1 MALVV
6 FDKSTHYNVI
16 IFKILKDI
24 TIFKITGSF
33 VNFSK
38 LLWKYFK
45 LPALGRLEILEEI
58 EMLSWACI

>member
-16 IFKILKDI
+16 VFKILKDI

-33 VNFSK
+33 VNLSK

-45 LPALGRLEILEEI
+45 LPALGRLEILEET
-58 EMLSWACI
+58 EMLPWACI